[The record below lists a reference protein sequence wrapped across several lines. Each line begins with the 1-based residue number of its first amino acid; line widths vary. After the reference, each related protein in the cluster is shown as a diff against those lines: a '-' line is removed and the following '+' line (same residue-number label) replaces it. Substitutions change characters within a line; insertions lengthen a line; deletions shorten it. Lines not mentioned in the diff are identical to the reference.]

1 MKLTMSHT
9 NEGLNYL
16 TQFDV
21 YDEIIVRD
29 YDPLED
35 FENFLKDRDVVLEIY
50 DWSSLLWCKSLLFKK
65 RE

>member
-16 TQFDV
+16 TYVDV

-29 YDPLED
+29 YD
-35 FENFLKDRDVVLEIY
+35 
-50 DWSSLLWCKSLLFKK
+50 S
-65 RE
+65 